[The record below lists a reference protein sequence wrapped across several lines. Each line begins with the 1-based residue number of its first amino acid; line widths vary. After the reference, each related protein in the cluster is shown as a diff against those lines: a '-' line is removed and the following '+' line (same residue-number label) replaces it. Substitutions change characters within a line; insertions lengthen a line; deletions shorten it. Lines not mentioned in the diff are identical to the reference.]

1 MLAVGAA
8 LTACGVPDTTKP
20 RAPGPPAP
28 KSSSPAPDLVAPLKV
43 GEPTKE
49 PGGVVVLR
57 GGPPSSGPARAVA
70 LTVDDGFCAGCVSG
84 YVAFVQRS
92 GIHLTFSPNGCYAHA
107 WTPHAPALRP
117 LIHQGQLQLMNHTFT
132 HRSLPGLPAAT
143 VREELERNED
153 WITRTFAT
161 TTRPYY
167 RPPFGRHN
175 PEVNATAAAAGFD
188 RVVLWNGSY
197 SDSELITPQFLM
209 GQARKYLAPRGI
221 VLGHANHPTVLGLF
235 DQLLELI
242 TQRALTPTTL
252 DEMFGTRRP
261 TSVTPHELPSQK

>member
-8 LTACGVPDTTKP
+8 LAACGAPQKATQH
-20 RAPGPPAP
+20 APGTPNSKAP
-28 KSSSPAPDLVAPLKV
+28 SPAPDLVAPLAV
-43 GEPTKE
+43 GEPKTE
-49 PGGVVVLR
+49 PGGIEILH
-57 GGPPSSGPARAVA
+57 GGPPASGTARTVA
-70 LTVDDGFCAGCVSG
+70 ITVDDGFCVGCVSG

-92 GIHLTFSPNGCYAHA
+92 GIHLTFSPNGCYSHA
-107 WTPHAPALRP
+107 WAPHANALRP
-117 LIHQGQLQLMNHTFT
+117 LIRAGQIQLMNHTFT

-143 VREELERNED
+143 VREELERNET
-153 WITRTFAT
+153 WISKTFGT
-161 TTRPYY
+161 TTPPYY

-175 PEVNATAAAAGFD
+175 LEVNAAAAAAGYD

-235 DQLLELI
+235 DQLLALI

-252 DEMFGTRRP
+252 DEMFGTHRRKP
-261 TSVTPHELPSQK
+261 PSSGQPI